1 MPRVTKLSAESR
13 LSSFPTNT
21 ENPFLKQAVEEVNKT
36 VVKKWKNT
44 AGSDAKAISL
54 VVDAQT
60 GEVNGQTTF
69 MRRIEVDE
77 EQFTKLYL
85 TQFQAFFNLTTAGIR
100 VFGYIMTCMQPR
112 KDMILFDRDEC
123 MNYTKYKGVE
133 SIYRGL
139 TELVKAGIIA
149 RGKSDYL
156 YFVNPLIVWNGDR
169 ARFVNEYVKK
179 TKKKKILDNPNQL
192 QLDFHDEELPFPD
205 ADSLPK

>member
-1 MPRVTKLSAESR
+1 MAKKEIMKLSD
-13 LSSFPTNT
+13 FPQNR
-21 ENPFLKQAVEEVNKT
+21 ENPFLQQAIQEVDKH

-77 EQFTKLYL
+77 DQFTKLYL
-85 TQFQAFFNLTTAGIR
+85 RDFQSFFDLTTAGIR
-100 VFGYIMTCMQPR
+100 VFGYIMTCMKPR
-112 KDMILFDRDEC
+112 NDMVIFDLEEC
-123 MNYTKYKGVE
+123 KEYTKYTSKV
-133 SIYRGL
+133 SIYKGL
-139 TELVKAGIIA
+139 AELVSGGIIA

-156 YFVNPLIVWNGDR
+156 YFINPLIVWNGDR